1 MKTLLLWDID
11 GTLLASAGAG
21 LRALVVALSREYGI
35 EGHLDDIDW
44 SGRTDRFITR
54 QIFAKYGLPP
64 NDESFQRYLDAYVAA
79 LPEEMARAGS
89 RVLPGI
95 PELLE
100 RAAGDDTVAQ
110 GLLTGNIRRGA
121 EAKLGYHGL
130 WDYFPFGAFAN
141 DSETRNDL
149 GPHALRRATESTGVS
164 FAPDRVWII
173 GDTPHDIACG
183 KVIGARTLALATGHH
198 PIEELAAHQP
208 TAMLASL
215 ADVDHAWRLL
225 TE

>member
-1 MKTLLLWDID
+1 
-11 GTLLASAGAG
+11 
-21 LRALVVALSREYGI
+21 
-35 EGHLDDIDW
+35 
-44 SGRTDRFITR
+44 
-54 QIFAKYGLPP
+54 
-64 NDESFQRYLDAYVAA
+64 
-79 LPEEMARAGS
+79 MAMAGS

-95 PELLE
+95 QELLE
-100 RAAGDDTVAQ
+100 RAASDGTVAQ

-121 EAKLGYHGL
+121 ETKLGYHGL

-141 DSETRNDL
+141 DSETRNEL
-149 GPHALRRATESTGVS
+149 GPHALRRATESTGAT

-208 TAMLASL
+208 TALLANL
-215 ADVDHAWRLL
+215 AEVDDAWRLL